1 LGCVIKFPVDL
12 SSSPY
17 SIIAAGV
24 QLPPQRIAFPFSLI
38 TDGPG
43 GMNQLTPGWLLHYSP
58 YTIAR
63 SEVKFANRRTAKRHD
78 FYTGWKILRAG
89 VMDMITN
96 ARDALELAGRMRE
109 GGEGG
114 GDAGKVAPY
123 RTDRAVPGLG
133 ANQLTE
139 QGRSIGVR
147 AYNFALH
154 RYALRGFLDR
164 LVTLVIDAKGRL
176 ASTEALGSVGLGGGI
191 LSRATNVVVVA
202 PSSPTRSTVNWP
214 ILPWNEASHSNADE
228 SWEHQR
234 RTLLRELPSILLG
247 VAGGDGKEMANG
259 GYDPILSVLLR
270 RCVEL
275 EDDHARRVY
284 DSKSRDDVRGAATVP
299 GYGDVHVNAERDPVV
314 LMTRKEA
321 DNVRR
326 DVRMV
331 EDALGGMARSR
342 L

>member
-1 LGCVIKFPVDL
+1 
-12 SSSPY
+12 
-17 SIIAAGV
+17 
-24 QLPPQRIAFPFSLI
+24 
-38 TDGPG
+38 
-43 GMNQLTPGWLLHYSP
+43 MTPGWLLHYSP

-63 SEVKFANRRTAKRHD
+63 SEVKFANRRTARRHD

-89 VMDMITN
+89 IMDAITN
-96 ARDALELAGRMRE
+96 ARDELERAGRMRD
-109 GGEGG
+109 GGGGG
-114 GDAGKVAPY
+114 GDDDKKIAPY
-123 RTDRAVPGLG
+123 RTDRAVLGLG

-139 QGRSIGVR
+139 QGRLIGVR
-147 AYNFALH
+147 AYNSALQ
-154 RYALRGFLDR
+154 RYALRGLLDR
-164 LVTLVIDAKGRL
+164 LVKLVIDAKGPL
-176 ASTEALGSVGLGGGI
+176 ISTEALRRVGLGGGI
-191 LSRATNVVVVA
+191 LSATNEVVD
-202 PSSPTRSTVNWP
+202 PSPARPTVNWP

-247 VAGGDGKEMANG
+247 IVGGGDIKNASG
-259 GYDPILSVLLR
+259 GDDAILSVLLL

-275 EDDHARRVY
+275 EDDHAGRVY

-299 GYGDVHVNAERDPVV
+299 GYGDVHVDAERDPVV

-321 DNVRR
+321 DDVRR
-326 DVRMV
+326 EVRMV